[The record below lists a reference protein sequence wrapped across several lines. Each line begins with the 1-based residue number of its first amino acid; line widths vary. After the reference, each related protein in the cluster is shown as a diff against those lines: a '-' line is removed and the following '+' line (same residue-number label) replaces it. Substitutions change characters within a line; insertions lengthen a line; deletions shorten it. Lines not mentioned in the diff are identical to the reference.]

1 MAPQLWEPK
10 SLRYRVLHSAARIL
24 HSGRRW
30 ILRLQRRRR
39 WTPILYGAF
48 RRLRALPA

>member
-1 MAPQLWEPK
+1 MLWEPK
-10 SLRYRVLHSAARIL
+10 SLRYRVLHVAARIL

-30 ILRLQRRRR
+30 ILRLQRRWR
-39 WTPILYGAF
+39 WTPILYDAF